1 MRRAFPLSSL
11 IHHSNPAERF
21 ELPANDRPAVSV
33 QLNPVIFSSSLDSS
47 NFATRKTFSHRT
59 LNFGNFPQS

>member
-21 ELPANDRPAVSV
+21 ELPANDTPAVSV
-33 QLNPVIFSSSLDSS
+33 Q
-47 NFATRKTFSHRT
+47 
-59 LNFGNFPQS
+59 